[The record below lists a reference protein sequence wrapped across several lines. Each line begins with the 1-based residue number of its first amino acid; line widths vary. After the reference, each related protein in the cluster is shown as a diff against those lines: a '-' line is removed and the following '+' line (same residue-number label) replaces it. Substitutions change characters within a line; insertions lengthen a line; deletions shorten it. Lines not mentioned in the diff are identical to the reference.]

1 MKEIRLFA
9 VGLVLMMFFVVSGFA
24 QATSS
29 QPAATAGKIVLINTF
44 EFGDEKAGI
53 TKYISAAKALNA
65 EFTPIDNE
73 LKTMNTKLEALSTE
87 IENLRK
93 LATTNPKAVDE
104 KSAQAKIEEAE
115 KLQRDMKFKSE
126 DAKAR
131 YEKRQ
136 QAVMGPVMG
145 DIYKAMQ
152 EYAKQKGYL
161 MILDVS
167 KMAEANLVMAVDE
180 KSLITKD
187 FIAFYNARPATTVVA
202 NTPK

>member
-9 VGLVLMMFFVVSGFA
+9 VGLFLMMFFVVSGFA

-29 QPAATAGKIVLINTF
+29 QPAATAGKIVLINTY

-53 TKYISAAKALNA
+53 TKYISATKALNA

-73 LKTMNTKLEALSTE
+73 LKTMNTKLETLAGE

-93 LATTNPKAVDE
+93 LATTNPKAIDE
-104 KSAQAKIEEAE
+104 KSAQAKIDEAE
-115 KLQRDMKFKSE
+115 KLQRDLKFKSE
-126 DAKAR
+126 DAKSR
-131 YEKRQ
+131 YEKREQ
-136 QAVMGPVMG
+136 VVMGPVMG

-161 MILDVS
+161 MILDVN
-167 KMAEANLVMAVDE
+167 KLAQAELIMAVDE
-180 KSLITKD
+180 KSLITKE
-187 FIAFYNARPATTVVA
+187 FIVFYNARPATSAA

>member
-1 MKEIRLFA
+1 MKKIRMFA
-9 VGLVLMMFFVVSGFA
+9 VGLILMALFVVSGLA

-29 QPAATAGKIVLINTF
+29 QPVATAGKIAVINTYD
-44 EFGDEKAGI
+44 FGDEKDGI
-53 TKYISAAKALNA
+53 TKYISAVKALNA

-73 LKTMNTKLEALSTE
+73 IKTMNTRLETLAAE

-93 LATTNPKAVDE
+93 LAATNPKAIDE
-104 KSAQAKIEEAE
+104 KSAQAKIDEAE

-145 DIYKAMQ
+145 DIYKALQ
-152 EYAKQKGYL
+152 EYAAQKGYL

-167 KMAEANLVMAVDE
+167 KLAEAELVMALDE

-187 FIAFYNARPATTVVA
+187 FVTFYNARPATSAAT
-202 NTPK
+202 TPK